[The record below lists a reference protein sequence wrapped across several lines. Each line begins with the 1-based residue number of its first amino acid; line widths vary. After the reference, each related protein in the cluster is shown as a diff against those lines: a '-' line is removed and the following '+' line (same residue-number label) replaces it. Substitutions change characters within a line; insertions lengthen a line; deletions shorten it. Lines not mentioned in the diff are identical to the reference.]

1 MEANLGE
8 AMMYTLF
15 EWAKENQAALM
26 ENHQPVKDAVVSP
39 SCCWFLLAAA
49 SPPVSCSLSLWVA
62 YHFRTI
68 SKWQRFVPLKL
79 KWSDVE
85 SLQREMFIWF
95 TNLLSF

>member
-49 SPPVSCSLSLWVA
+49 SPPVSCSLSLGGLPFSYNFQMAKICSLKTKMV
-62 YHFRTI
+62 RRGI
-68 SKWQRFVPLKL
+68 STKANVHL
-79 KWSDVE
+79 VH
-85 SLQREMFIWF
+85 
-95 TNLLSF
+95 